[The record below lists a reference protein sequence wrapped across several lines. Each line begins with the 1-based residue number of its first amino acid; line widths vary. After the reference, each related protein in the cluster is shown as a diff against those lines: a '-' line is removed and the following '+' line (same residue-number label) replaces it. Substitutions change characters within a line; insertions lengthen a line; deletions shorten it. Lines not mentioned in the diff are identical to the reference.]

1 MRSRWLR
8 GKISERALSVCL
20 FFGFFF
26 FAHHAFASQASLVEA
41 LKLPSFGGGPVQ
53 VRLYTD
59 YFCGPCSRT
68 EPKIEQLL
76 LDLVKKKAVTLI
88 FVDTPV
94 HAGTPLYAKYFL
106 YILNSK
112 RTLEHALQSRAAL
125 FEAAKN
131 KIEEADKLEEFLR
144 AKGIRFQVME
154 HSAVFAAFSS
164 LINEDAIKSTPTCVV
179 IKDGKKSL
187 HNGEIEIVNALQQL
201 K

>member
-1 MRSRWLR
+1 LR
-8 GKISERALSVCL
+8 GKTSGRAIWIGPSWGVFL
-20 FFGFFF
+20 FFLFV
-26 FAHHAFASQASLVEA
+26 HHASANQTSFAEA
-41 LKLPSFGGGPVQ
+41 LKLPSFGSGPVQ

-76 LDLVKKKAVTLI
+76 LDLVKRKVVTLI
-88 FVDTPV
+88 FIETPV
-94 HAGTPLYAKYFL
+94 HAATPLYAKYFL

-112 RTLEHALQSRAAL
+112 RTVEHALQSRAVL

-144 AKGIRFQVME
+144 AKGIKFKEME
-154 HSAVFAAFSS
+154 LSAVFAAFGG

-179 IKDGKKSL
+179 VKDGKKSL
-187 HNGEIEIVNALQQL
+187 HSGEVEIVNALQQL